1 MTLSLLPAELLISI
15 ANHLLSSPQALN
27 CLAQTS
33 RLLYQITNP
42 ILYKNQIVHNESSAL
57 LWAAERGKPAP
68 CRRLL
73 SEGANPN
80 IKDSHKRTPLSWA
93 AGNGHADIVSIL
105 LSTAQTDPNARDAY
119 FQIPLFWA
127 AGNGLRSCT
136 HIPWGHPPSYA
147 RELATAD
154 YLGIV
159 KLLLSTINIQ
169 PDLRNLRGET
179 PLSVAAGEG
188 EESIVE
194 ELLRTGNVDPNSKD
208 RFGQVPLMA
217 AAENG
222 HLGVVKRLIGI
233 EGLEAD
239 ARSHEG
245 FSAFTVAACYG
256 HAEIVKLLLTVP
268 TVDPNQKKVGLDSR
282 LL

>member
-1 MTLSLLPAELLISI
+1 M
-15 ANHLLSSPQALN
+15 
-27 CLAQTS
+27 
-33 RLLYQITNP
+33 
-42 ILYKNQIVHNESSAL
+42 
-57 LWAAERGKPAP
+57 
-68 CRRLL
+68 